1 MKADK
6 VVLISVVGMTP
17 AVLTETIW
25 ALYQERPELLPDE
38 VVVYTT
44 EMGAKGLETIKEPV
58 GEEPSI
64 WQQLSERVGKPGMLL
79 RSCIFK
85 DRNDVPLKDIVSGAD
100 QQLVADQLLHE
111 IRGFKSELGDSCSL
125 VASIAG
131 GRKSM
136 SALMYAAM
144 SLGGDAGDIITHV
157 LADERASDCQDFFFP
172 EQEKQALCTR
182 HGGQP
187 FAAAEVR
194 LELAEIPFV
203 PLRALVGEAVSSAR
217 GSFATLV
224 NRARQ
229 RVQEAAGAVIP
240 KVVIDCKSDKLL
252 VEINGK
258 PISWVKEQEQEQFA
272 LMCLLMYLYEHG
284 WRGKRADNEPS
295 FVPELRQAL
304 HTLKNERRLPE
315 AVLQRM
321 QPQRGDVRKVIAFYA
336 FLMKQTDPSLMKQ
349 SDYVD
354 DSFARIKS
362 YLKKSLSASGQQCFE
377 KDLLS
382 KRVLCFPKHL
392 DIKWKC

>member
-58 GEEPSI
+58 GEEPAI

-111 IRGFKSELGDSCSL
+111 IRGFKSELGDSCRL

-252 VEINGK
+252 VEINGE
-258 PISWVKEQEQEQFA
+258 PIRWVEEQEQEQFA
-272 LMCLLMYLYEHG
+272 LMCLLMYLYENG
-284 WRGKRADNEPS
+284 WSGQRADNSLS
-295 FVPELRQAL
+295 FVKELRQAL
-304 HTLKNERRLPE
+304 HTLKDERRLPE

-321 QPQRGDVRKVIAFYA
+321 QPPGDVRKVIAFYD
-336 FLMKQTDPSLMKQ
+336 FLMKPSDNLKPTDYL
-349 SDYVD
+349 DA
-354 DSFARIKS
+354 SFARIKS
-362 YLKKSLSASGQQCFE
+362 YLKKSLSKSGQQRFAE
-377 KDLLS
+377 ELLR
-382 KRVLCFPKHL
+382 KRVLCFPEHL